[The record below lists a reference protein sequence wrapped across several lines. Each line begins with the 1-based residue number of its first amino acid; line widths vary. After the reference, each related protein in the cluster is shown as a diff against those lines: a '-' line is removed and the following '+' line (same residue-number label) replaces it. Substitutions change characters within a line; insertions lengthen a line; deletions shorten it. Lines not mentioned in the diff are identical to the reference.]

1 MGGTPSLLPGKPY
14 ARAATYLAIITDAG
28 VPAADRAFAL
38 FRAVNCYAPTGVNQ
52 CGAPTAPLAQR
63 KAWFSRLKRGYPSS
77 RWAKE
82 LIYWW

>member
-1 MGGTPSLLPGKPY
+1 
-14 ARAATYLAIITDAG
+14 
-28 VPAADRAFAL
+28 
-38 FRAVNCYAPTGVNQ
+38 
-52 CGAPTAPLAQR
+52 LAQR